1 MSMEDIFAEA
11 VERLERGEPLDEILA
26 SYPEAVRA
34 ELAALL
40 LVVEDVI
47 DLALEAAPT
56 PSPVRRLDARTQFM
70 QTIVEMKAAHTP
82 VAVAPEPAPA
92 PIAPPVAPPPKS
104 LPPPQPSLLDKLR
117 TWLQG
122 WQETPFGAF
131 AFNLAPLAALL
142 LAAYLATAWMASTA
156 QAAVPGDPA
165 YRIKEW
171 ARETNTELATP
182 EERSELQR
190 RNDAEI
196 QREMELVATRA
207 ANLES
212 VAPRSTLRLQFRGM
226 DGRIFLIG
234 PLRVLPNY
242 QPDRQADI
250 VEALTIEGDL
260 QVGVPVELEYQ
271 ILPGNPGLVQ
281 GIAIRVLGAP
291 EPTPEQ
297 IATPTIVPTNDGTG
311 CQVMVIPGWEPL
323 AIFPGM
329 KVTDIASRAGI
340 SIFDLMAVNCL
351 EEQVFTSR
359 GMILVPENYYIKVTP
374 TSMPTAAP
382 PVYRPPAAP
391 TATPTR
397 RPTRTPAPTA
407 TAPEESTPDATA
419 TGEMPD
425 APTAT
430 PTDAPVDPSAPIIEP
445 TATPTQAATDA
456 PTDAPTAVPTAG
468 ATDSPTAA
476 PTAEATAEPTAEP
489 TAAPTEA
496 PTEAPSATPTQE
508 SSDAA
513 EEAPTAAINARP
525 TATAEEVATATK
537 APPTPEPPPTATRTP
552 PTATPEPRPTDP
564 PPRPTDPPPPP
575 PTDPPPPPPEPT
587 SPPPDAGGEGGGGEG
602 GEGGNN
608 PASGASFQRQ
618 PDAA

>member
-1 MSMEDIFAEA
+1 MSMEEIFAEA
-11 VERLERGEPLDEILA
+11 VERLEKGEPLDAILA

-47 DLALEAAPT
+47 DLALQAAPT

-70 QTIVEMKAAHTP
+70 QAIVEMKAAR
-82 VAVAPEPAPA
+82 APA
-92 PIAPPVAPPPKS
+92 APPELAPVAPTLPRPKPA
-104 LPPPQPSLLDKLR
+104 PPPQPSLLDNLR
-117 TWLQG
+117 TWLQE
-122 WQETPFGAF
+122 WRETPFGAF

-142 LAAYLATAWMASTA
+142 LAAYLATAWVSSTA
-156 QAAVPGDPA
+156 QAAVPGDPT

-171 ARETNTELATP
+171 ARETNTELAAP

-190 RNDAEI
+190 KNDAEI
-196 QREMELVATRA
+196 QREMELVTTRA

-212 VAPRSTLRLQFRGM
+212 VAPRATLKLQFRGM
-226 DGRIFLIG
+226 DGRIFLVG

-242 QPDRQADI
+242 QPDRQADA

-260 QVGVPVELEYQ
+260 QIGVPVELEYQ

-297 IATPTIVPTNDGTG
+297 VETPAVFVPMQDGTA
-311 CQVMVIPGWEPL
+311 CQTMVIPGWEPL

-351 EEQVFTSR
+351 EEQEFTSR
-359 GMILVPENYYIKVTP
+359 AMILVPENYYIKVTP

-382 PVYRPPAAP
+382 PVYRPPVAPAAP

-407 TAPEESTPDATA
+407 TAPEESAPDATA
-419 TGEMPD
+419 TAENPD

-430 PTDAPVDPSAPIIEP
+430 PTDAPVDPAAPIIEP
-445 TATPTQAATDA
+445 TATPTHAATDA
-456 PTDAPTAVPTAG
+456 PTDTPTAV
-468 ATDSPTAA
+468 ATDA
-476 PTAEATAEPTAEP
+476 PTETPTAEP
-489 TAAPTEA
+489 TEEATVAPTEA
-496 PTEAPSATPTQE
+496 PTATPTEE
-508 SSDAA
+508 SVDSSEA
-513 EEAPTAAINARP
+513 APTAAINARP
-525 TATAEEVATATK
+525 TATATVEKVATATQ
-537 APPTPEPPPTATRTP
+537 APPTPEPPPTATRAP
-552 PTATPEPRPTDP
+552 PTDTPAPRPTDP
-564 PPRPTDPPPPP
+564 PPRPTDPPPPR
-575 PTDPPPPPPEPT
+575 PTDPPPPPEPEPT
-587 SPPPDAGGEGGGGEG
+587 SPPPDAGGGEG
-602 GEGGNN
+602 GSDGGAGGDN
-608 PASGASFQRQ
+608 PASGANFRQ
-618 PDAA
+618 PPDAA